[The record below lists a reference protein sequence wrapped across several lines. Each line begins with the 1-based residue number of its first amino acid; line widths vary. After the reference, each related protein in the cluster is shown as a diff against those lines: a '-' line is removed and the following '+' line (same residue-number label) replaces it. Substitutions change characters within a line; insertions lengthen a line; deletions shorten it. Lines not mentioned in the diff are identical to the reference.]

1 MNCKNCQSELSDH
14 HKYCPQCGAQVVA
27 KRINTKS
34 LFNEFLYNFFGWDNS
49 FIKTLRDMI
58 IRPHRVVSDY
68 LNGVRK
74 RYVSPF
80 IFVAV
85 GTGLAM
91 LVFNAL
97 SEQYL
102 EFSNTL
108 NEQQVEIIKE
118 NLDIK
123 EGSKEEKQSQK
134 QYNNLQNPEEIQK
147 SILKY
152 FNIVTFLLLPLYTLV
167 SFLVFGRKLNYGE
180 HLVVNCYLQ
189 GFSFFL
195 GVLLFL
201 ASIYLYPPIYYF
213 QFVIIITYYLF
224 TYAKL
229 LNFGIGK
236 AILKLLLFIIVLI
249 LVIIVISIII
259 LILILAGKF
268 MIG

>member
-14 HKYCPQCGAQVVA
+14 DKYCPQCGAQVVA

-58 IRPHRVVSDY
+58 IRPHRVVRDY

-108 NEQQVEIIKE
+108 GEQQVEIIKD
-118 NLDIK
+118 NLDLK
-123 EGSKEEKQSQK
+123 EGSKEEKEFQQ
-134 QYNNLQNPEEIQK
+134 QYNELQNPKELQE
-147 SILKY
+147 SVLKY
-152 FNIVTFLLLPLYTLV
+152 FNIITFLLLPFYTFV
-167 SFLVFGRKLNYGE
+167 SYLVFGRKLNYGE
-180 HLVVNCYLQ
+180 HLVVNCYIQ

-195 GVLLFL
+195 GVLLFVV
-201 ASIYLYPPIYYF
+201 SIYTYPPAFYF
-213 QFVIIITYYLF
+213 QYVIIITYYLF

-229 LNFGIGK
+229 LNLGTGK
-236 AILKLLLFIIVLI
+236 AILKLLLFILVLI
-249 LVIIVISIII
+249 LLLVVVFIIGVI
-259 LILILAGKF
+259 LTLAGKF